1 MLSDIVGAVLSLGS
15 ELASTVKALTVILTE
30 LQREFFQGS
39 RSTDGIMMMTKREF
53 LERFGPYM

>member
-15 ELASTVKALTVILTE
+15 ELASTVIALTVILTE

-39 RSTDGIMMMTKREF
+39 RSTDGIMMMT
-53 LERFGPYM
+53 YVDQVH